1 MMSLLARDLP
11 RCGSAPS
18 AATSAPVARS
28 GSKGLVPPRGGEDE
42 PMAVEAGHE
51 ETRSPA
57 MPAAERSEAS
67 HALPASKR
75 SPAYEADYALPR
87 APRAALANILGPAAW
102 TANLHGGLVGGN
114 FRAARVHAL
123 DPGGCRKANRIV
135 SSRPARPPICRPMTH
150 PRCSACEFSFTII
163 IEEPPDKGVG
173 ICANHGCLKYGE
185 RQAFVSVPGPPAGAE
200 AI

>member
-18 AATSAPVARS
+18 AATRKLAR
-28 GSKGLVPPRGGEDE
+28 PPCLLLNARKHLMHCQQTSDRQ
-42 PMAVEAGHE
+42 HTKLT
-51 ETRSPA
+51 TRSH
-57 MPAAERSEAS
+57 R
-67 HALPASKR
+67 R
-75 SPAYEADYALPR
+75 
-87 APRAALANILGPAAW
+87 LGQRWRTSSDPQRGQRTC
-102 TANLHGGLVGGN
+102 TAVSWAGISA
-114 FRAARVHAL
+114 RARVHAL

-185 RQAFVSVPGPPAGAE
+185 RQAFVSVPGPPAATE